1 MLCVAIA
8 AAAIVAANYAPVVGA
23 PVIAIAIGVVITN
36 TLRGPLHIGTLRVG
50 DISKLCLK
58 GGIILLGASLD
69 LGVILRTGAESL
81 PVLLL
86 TIGAGL
92 ICALLIGRA
101 MNVHWRM
108 RCLIGI
114 GTTICGASAIAA
126 LAPVVRAKADEIAY
140 AISVIFFFN
149 MLAVFTFPTIGH
161 LMGLSDP
168 GFGLWAGTAVNDT
181 SAVVAAG
188 FAYSHDAGTIATIV
202 KLTRTTLI
210 IPLVIGFGLLMPW
223 FEARPEGDRESL
235 AQRVYQAVPVFI
247 ILFVLAS
254 LLNTLGLMGQFG
266 PERATRRPLGPG
278 GRACGGRVAG
288 PLAGLHRGGARP
300 LVLGLVTWAA
310 VALTSLAH
318 PDVDELAKTYSTKQD
333 IDMAIATYCCSTRT
347 GPGPAIAGRRDRAGG
362 SAGTAG
368 TPRAP
373 GSWRCRGDLT
383 RPARPRPSRA
393 LGSGRPRAGPRLT
406 TPGPHQMRC
415 SP

>member
-1 MLCVAIA
+1 MAIQPEFAVSTTPRVAVAAWVRLAAGLMLCIAIA
-8 AAAIVAANYAPVVGA
+8 AAAIIAANYAPVVGA
-23 PVIAIAIGVVITN
+23 PVIAIAIGVMITN
-36 TLRGPLHIGTLRVG
+36 TLRRPLHIGTLRVG

-86 TIGAGL
+86 TVGAGL

-126 LAPVVRAKADEIAY
+126 LAPVVRAKAEEIAY
-140 AISVIFFFN
+140 SISVIFFFN
-149 MLAVFTFPTIGH
+149 MLAVFMFPTIGH

-223 FEARPEGDRESL
+223 FETQPEGDRDSL
-235 AQRVYQAVPVFI
+235 VRRVYQAVPVFI

-266 PERATRRPLGPG
+266 PSVQLFGRWVLVVALAAVGLQGHWRAFTG
-278 GRACGGRVAG
+278 A
-288 PLAGLHRGGARP
+288 GARP
-300 LVLGLVTWAA
+300 LVLGLLTWAA
-310 VALTSLAH
+310 VALASLAIQ
-318 PDVDELAKTYSTKQD
+318 LWTNS
-333 IDMAIATYCCSTRT
+333 
-347 GPGPAIAGRRDRAGG
+347 
-362 SAGTAG
+362 
-368 TPRAP
+368 
-373 GSWRCRGDLT
+373 L
-383 RPARPRPSRA
+383 
-393 LGSGRPRAGPRLT
+393 
-406 TPGPHQMRC
+406 
-415 SP
+415 

>member
-1 MLCVAIA
+1 MAIQQEIAVSTAPHVAVAAWVRLAAGLLLCVAIA

-69 LGVILRTGAESL
+69 LGVILRTGVESL
-81 PVLLL
+81 PVLLV

-126 LAPVVRAKADEIAY
+126 LAPVVRAKAEEIAY
-140 AISVIFFFN
+140 SISVIFFFN
-149 MLAVFTFPTIGH
+149 MLAVFMFPTIGH

-223 FEARPEGDRESL
+223 FEARPEGDRASL
-235 AQRVYQAVPVFI
+235 VQRVYQAVPVFI
-247 ILFVLAS
+247 ILFILAS
-254 LLNTLGLMGQFG
+254 LLNTVGLMGQFG
-266 PERATRRPLGPG
+266 PGVQLVGRWVSVVALAAVGLQGHWRAFTG
-278 GRACGGRVAG
+278 A
-288 PLAGLHRGGARP
+288 GARP
-300 LVLGLVTWAA
+300 LLLGLVTWAA
-310 VALTSLAH
+310 VALASLA
-318 PDVDELAKTYSTKQD
+318 
-333 IDMAIATYCCSTRT
+333 I
-347 GPGPAIAGRRDRAGG
+347 
-362 SAGTAG
+362 
-368 TPRAP
+368 
-373 GSWRCRGDLT
+373 
-383 RPARPRPSRA
+383 
-393 LGSGRPRAGPRLT
+393 
-406 TPGPHQMRC
+406 QMWTN
-415 SP
+415 SL